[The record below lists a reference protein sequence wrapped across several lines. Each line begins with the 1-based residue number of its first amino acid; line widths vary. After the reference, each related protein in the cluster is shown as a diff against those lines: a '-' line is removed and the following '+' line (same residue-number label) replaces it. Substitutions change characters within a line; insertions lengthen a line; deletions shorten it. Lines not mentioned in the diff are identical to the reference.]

1 MSQIRIKSWN
11 AIFKILETAKNC
23 PMSNEW
29 KSYHQVLGFWWF
41 WNHRL
46 SGVRLNCWKDRWAC
60 SVFIDSLMIVSLIS
74 FPPNVHTFHQVNMTE
89 LLGRPMGLF
98 IGLLIGF
105 QFLLSWLFNSYKI
118 RPHGVKLLE
127 MFKKEKEE

>member
-1 MSQIRIKSWN
+1 MTELLGR
-11 AIFKILETAKNC
+11 
-23 PMSNEW
+23 PMG
-29 KSYHQVLGFWWF
+29 L
-41 WNHRL
+41 
-46 SGVRLNCWKDRWAC
+46 
-60 SVFIDSLMIVSLIS
+60 FIGLFIVSLAS
-74 FPPNVHTFHQVNMTE
+74 FSNNDFHHSSIIYQVNMTE

-105 QFLLSWLFNSYKI
+105 QFLLSWLFTGYKI